1 MTPPRLARAL
11 VRELRPSGTILEPCA
26 GSGNFVRALRP
37 CGQVFSCE
45 IEKGIDFLQ
54 WTQHVD
60 WIVTNPP
67 WSQFR
72 AFLVHSLKVADRV
85 AMVTTIN
92 HLWTRHRRAA
102 ILRAGFG
109 LERIIEFDP
118 PREWQSTGFQL
129 GMVLLTRGHCGG
141 CAVERLEFRR

>member
-1 MTPPRLARAL
+1 
-11 VRELRPSGTILEPCA
+11 
-26 GSGNFVRALRP
+26 
-37 CGQVFSCE
+37 VFSCE

-60 WIVTNPP
+60 RIVTNPS

-85 AMVTTIN
+85 ALVTTIN

-102 ILRAGFG
+102 ILRAGFR

-118 PREWQSTGFQL
+118 PHEWQSTGFQL
-129 GMVLLTRGHCGG
+129 GMVLLTRGYQGG